1 MTSHSL
7 TLADVLQHSFKAF
20 VRYVWKHVLDLPPPT
35 RIQEDIALFLEG
47 GPNRRA
53 IQALRGIGKSFL
65 TCAYVVWRLWRNPK
79 IKVLIVSAGESGAVD
94 NASLIKGII
103 YHEAGDKLWAALRP
117 GKDQK
122 TSTLGFDVGGK
133 GTDKG
138 TSVQCLGITGQ
149 LPGKRADLII
159 SDDVE
164 NPRNSWTEDQRDK
177 LRHLFGEFSNILK
190 TGDDAEIVVLGT
202 PQTAESIYNGLPGRG
217 YTTRIWTARYPLADK
232 VANYG
237 ASLAPMLV
245 ADIEANPK
253 LCEPVGLSKLGGAP
267 TDPARFTDA
276 KLISNEMDGTAAEFM
291 LQMMLDV
298 TLSDAERY
306 PLKTS
311 DLIVMDVDPKR
322 GPVAM
327 AWTSSPDY
335 QIKDVENV
343 GWSGDRLY
351 RPFNISEH
359 WTDYTGAVMHIDPS
373 GSGRDETAYVVTKFL
388 GTRIYVTKWGGFT
401 DGTSTETLTKLAE
414 IARDQKVN
422 AVWVED
428 NFGDGMFRQLLS
440 PILARKHPCRL
451 EGHKVTSMKE
461 KRIVGALEPVMKQ
474 HRLVMD
480 LGVIKEDLKAD
491 ANRRGL
497 FQMTNMTVVR
507 GALRHDDRID
517 VLAQAAEY
525 WRPFLNADEQ
535 KHEQAH
541 LAKLEREFEKRFFS
555 GTNVGSLLKNMGR
568 VRAGG
573 RRMR

>member
-1 MTSHSL
+1 MIPTNL
-7 TLADVLQHSFKAF
+7 TLADVLRQSFIAF
-20 VRYVWKHVLDLPPPT
+20 VRYVWKHVLGLPKPT
-35 RIQEDIALFLEG
+35 RIQEDIARFLESG
-47 GPNRRA
+47 SNRRA

-65 TCAYVVWRLWRNPK
+65 TCAYVVWRLWKNPT

-103 YHEAGDKLWAALRP
+103 YHEAGDKLWASLRP
-117 GKDQK
+117 TGKDQK
-122 TSTLGFDVGGK
+122 TSTLAFDVGGK
-133 GTDKG
+133 GVDKG
-138 TSVQCLGITGQ
+138 ASVQCLGITGQ

-159 SDDVE
+159 GDDIE

-190 TGDDAEIVVLGT
+190 PLPTSEIVVLGT

-217 YTTRIWTARYPLADK
+217 YDVRIWTARYPLPDK
-232 VANYG
+232 LANYG
-237 ASLAPMLV
+237 AALAPMLV

-253 LCEPVGLSKLGGAP
+253 LCEPCGLSKLGGSP
-267 TDPARFTDA
+267 TDPDRFTDA
-276 KLISNEMDGTAAEFM
+276 KLIENELDGTAAEFM

-311 DLIVMDVDPKR
+311 DLIVMDVDPRR
-322 GPVAM
+322 GPVSM
-327 AWTSSPDY
+327 AWTSAPEY

-351 RPFNISEH
+351 RPFNVSEH
-359 WTDYTGAVMHIDPS
+359 WADFTGAVMHIDPS
-373 GSGRDETAYVVTKFL
+373 GSGKDETAYVVTKFL
-388 GTRIYVTKWGGFT
+388 GTRIYIRKWGGFV
-401 DGTSTETLTKLAE
+401 DGTSTGTLTKLAE
-414 IARDQKVN
+414 IARDEKVN
-422 AVWVED
+422 LVMVED

-440 PILARKHPCRL
+440 PILARKHPCKL
-451 EGHKVTSMKE
+451 EGHKVSSMKE

-474 HRLVMD
+474 HRLVID
-480 LGVIKEDLKAD
+480 LAVVREDLKAESL
-491 ANRRGL
+491 RRGL

-525 WRPFLNADEQ
+525 WRPYLNADEE
-535 KHEQAH
+535 KHERQH
-541 LAKLEREFEKRFFS
+541 LDRLDREFEKQFFA
-555 GTNVGSLLKNMGR
+555 GTSVGHLLNKGR
-568 VRAGG
+568 VRARG

>member
-1 MTSHSL
+1 LIPTNL
-7 TLADVLQHSFKAF
+7 TLADVLRQSFIAF
-20 VRYVWKHVLDLPPPT
+20 VRYVWKHVLGLPKPT
-35 RIQEDIALFLEG
+35 RIQEDIARFLESG
-47 GPNRRA
+47 STRRA

-65 TCAYVVWRLWRNPK
+65 TCAYVVWRLWKNPT

-103 YHEAGDKLWAALRP
+103 FHEAGDKLWASLRP
-117 GKDQK
+117 TGKDQK
-122 TSTLGFDVGGK
+122 TSTLAFDVGGK
-133 GTDKG
+133 GVDKG
-138 TSVQCLGITGQ
+138 SSVQCLGITGQ

-159 SDDVE
+159 GDDIE

-190 TGDDAEIVVLGT
+190 PLPTSEIVVLGT

-217 YTTRIWTARYPLADK
+217 YDVRIWTARYPLADK
-232 VANYG
+232 LANYG
-237 ASLAPMLV
+237 SALAPMLL
-245 ADIEANPK
+245 ADIERDPK
-253 LCEPVGLSKLGGAP
+253 LCEPMGLSKLGGAP
-267 TDPARFTDA
+267 TDPNRFTDA
-276 KLISNEMDGTAAEFM
+276 KLIENELDGTAAEFM

-311 DLIVMDVDPKR
+311 DLIVMDVDPRR
-322 GPVAM
+322 GPVSM
-327 AWTSSPDY
+327 AWTSAPEY

-351 RPFNISEH
+351 RPFNVSEH
-359 WTDYTGAVMHIDPS
+359 WSDFTGSVMHIDPS
-373 GSGRDETAYVVTKFL
+373 GSGKDETAYVVTKFL
-388 GTRIYVTKWGGFT
+388 GTRIYIRKWGGFV

-414 IARDQKVN
+414 IARDEKVN
-422 AVWVED
+422 LVMVED

-440 PILARKHPCRL
+440 PILARKHPCKL
-451 EGHKVTSMKE
+451 EGHKVSSMKE

-474 HRLVMD
+474 HRLVID
-480 LGVIKEDLKAD
+480 LAVVREDLKAD
-491 ANRRGL
+491 SLRRGL

-525 WRPFLNADEQ
+525 WRPYLNADEE
-535 KHEQAH
+535 KHERQH
-541 LAKLEREFEKRFFS
+541 LGRLDREFEKKFFA
-555 GTNVGSLLKNMGR
+555 GTNVGSLLNKGR
-568 VRAGG
+568 VRARG

>member
-1 MTSHSL
+1 MIATNL
-7 TLADVLQHSFKAF
+7 TLADVLRQSFIAF
-20 VRYVWKHVLDLPPPT
+20 VRYVWKHVLGLPKPT
-35 RIQEDIALFLEG
+35 RIQEDIARFLEE
-47 GPNRRA
+47 GPSRRA
-53 IQALRGIGKSFL
+53 IQALRGIGKSYL
-65 TCAYVVWRLWRNPK
+65 TCAYVVWRLWKDPTN
-79 IKVLIVSAGESGAVD
+79 KVLIVSAGESGAVD
-94 NASLIKGII
+94 NSSLIKGII
-103 YHEAGDKLWAALRP
+103 YHEAGDKLWASLRP
-117 GKDQK
+117 GRDQK
-122 TSTLGFDVGGK
+122 SSTLAFDVGGK
-133 GTDKG
+133 GVDKG
-138 TSVQCLGITGQ
+138 ASVQCLGITGQ
-149 LPGKRADLII
+149 LPGKRADII
-159 SDDVE
+159 IGDDVE

-190 TGDDAEIVVLGT
+190 PLPMSEIVVLGT

-217 YTTRIWTARYPLADK
+217 YAVRVWTARYPLPDK
-232 VANYG
+232 LANYG
-237 ASLAPMLV
+237 ATLAPMLLD
-245 ADIEANPK
+245 DIEADPK

-267 TDPARFTDA
+267 TDPLRFTDA
-276 KLISNEMDGTAAEFM
+276 KLIENELDGTAAEFM
-291 LQMMLDV
+291 LQMMLDT

-311 DLIVMDVDPKR
+311 DLIVMDVDR
-322 GPVAM
+322 ARAPVSM

-343 GWSGDRLY
+343 GWTGDRIY

-359 WTDYTGAVMHIDPS
+359 WSDYTGSVMHIDPS
-373 GSGRDETAYVVTKFL
+373 GSGKDETAYVVTKFL
-388 GTRIYVTKWGGFT
+388 GTRIFVRRWGGFV

-414 IARDQKVN
+414 IARDEKVN
-422 AVWVED
+422 LVMVED

-451 EGHKVTSMKE
+451 EGHKVSNMKE
-461 KRIVGALEPVMKQ
+461 KQIVGALEPVMKQ

-491 ANRRGL
+491 GNRRGL

-525 WRPFLNADEQ
+525 WRPFLNADEE
-535 KHEQAH
+535 KHEKAH
-541 LAKLEREFEKRFFS
+541 LDRLDREFERKFFA
-555 GTNVGSLLKNMGR
+555 GTAVGHLLKNMGR